1 MYQRQIM
8 QAIAERLTVKGNCPA
23 DPGCIYAG
31 ADSCTA
37 PADILEAKLT
47 QTEKVMREQT
57 GGLVVRNT
65 LNSSSWPCG
74 DLLAVVFADPHDRS
88 KVYRI
93 WEKSKR
99 ET

>member
-1 MYQRQIM
+1 MLLKENALKIPIVSM
-8 QAIAERLTVKGNCPA
+8 LVPIVALP
-23 DPGCIYAG
+23 
-31 ADSCTA
+31 

>member
-1 MYQRQIM
+1 MLLKENALKIPIVSM
-8 QAIAERLTVKGNCPA
+8 PVPIVALP
-23 DPGCIYAG
+23 
-31 ADSCTA
+31 

>member
-1 MYQRQIM
+1 LLLKENALKIPIVSMPVPIV
-8 QAIAERLTVKGNCPA
+8 ALP
-23 DPGCIYAG
+23 
-31 ADSCTA
+31 